1 MQNEV
6 KQVTPKAVFSVVEK
20 EHPRSLTPMLWAKKL
35 AMIFPKPV
43 TERFFARSS
52 TFLDIKRRA
61 HAWEQW
67 LRHLQ
72 RDRRTE
78 PAVDLTV
85 SKNSVVLQLSSAS
98 AAFRFGADFESPTAT
113 TGPGGENFCDQWY
126 LPMRA
131 LRNAEPEP
139 MVLSVTL
146 LCV

>member
-20 EHPRSLTPMLWAKKL
+20 EHPRSLTPMLWAKK
-35 AMIFPKPV
+35 
-43 TERFFARSS
+43 SS